1 MPAFKKLRKLSLR
14 LTRSAT
20 RTLPPA
26 EFITSITST
35 QLSEITFEVYR
46 VQLRWSD
53 QEVLGVIEGYEE
65 ALCWLSSRL
74 ASSSGGNKL
83 VLTLEV
89 DKSLPV
95 PDAFL
100 PRFREE
106 GDLRIR
112 RV

>member
-1 MPAFKKLRKLSLR
+1 M
-14 LTRSAT
+14 
-20 RTLPPA
+20 
-26 EFITSITST
+26 
-35 QLSEITFEVYR
+35 
-46 VQLRWSD
+46 
-53 QEVLGVIEGYEE
+53 LGVIEGYEE